1 MELIKKAACILF
13 AAMVSTTFVKAQD
26 LCVEPGTWS
35 LEAGIAPTSL
45 AGTYSTT
52 EQVFRPFGEIFAVIF
67 TFGLYTPQQS
77 YDKYYTS
84 PGLSLRGGYQ
94 INKWLMVTTDLNYGT
109 ARAERIKEE
118 GGPVERTDHWKT
130 TSLLPGV
137 HFTYYNKKKWQL
149 YSGLAAGAAYI
160 DCDDDDQASFTFEI
174 IPFGLRFGKKVYGS
188 AELNWGTE
196 FGPSF
201 RGGDGIRF

>member
-109 ARAERIKEE
+109 ARAERIKTIGRRLPSSLECIS
-118 GGPVERTDHWKT
+118 RTT
-130 TSLLPGV
+130 TKRSGSSTPDSRQEPLTSTAMTMIRPASLSRSYL
-137 HFTYYNKKKWQL
+137 
-149 YSGLAAGAAYI
+149 S
-160 DCDDDDQASFTFEI
+160 DC
-174 IPFGLRFGKKVYGS
+174 GS
-188 AELNWGTE
+188 ARKSTARPSLTGERNS
-196 FGPSF
+196 GPLS
-201 RGGDGIRF
+201 GAE